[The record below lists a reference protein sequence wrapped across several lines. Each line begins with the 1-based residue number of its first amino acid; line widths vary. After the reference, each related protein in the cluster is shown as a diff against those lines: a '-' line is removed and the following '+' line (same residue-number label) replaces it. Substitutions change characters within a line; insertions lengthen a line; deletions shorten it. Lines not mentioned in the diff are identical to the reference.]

1 MVGKSRSIPV
11 QGQVLT
17 FDDSFWHSVTSRASG
32 SYREVLMVETLNPLL
47 TPPSLV
53 VA

>member
-1 MVGKSRSIPV
+1 MDR
-11 QGQVLT
+11 
-17 FDDSFWHSVTSRASG
+17 SG
-32 SYREVLMVETLNPLL
+32 SWICGGQRPRLRRLVLAQRDEPGFGGYREVLMVETLNPLL